1 MIWLYE
7 RHEETLR
14 LETRFNND
22 TQSFE
27 LIQYQPDGTQLTEQ
41 FASEDEFRVRLT
53 ALSAQLAIEQ
63 WQQKGPPLLMNDGWK
78 I

>member
-7 RHEETLR
+7 RQAETLR
-14 LETRFNND
+14 LETRFDND
-22 TQSFE
+22 LQSFV
-27 LIQYQPDGTQLTEQ
+27 LIQHQPDGTQLTEQ
-41 FASEDEFRVRLT
+41 YASEDEFRVRLT
-53 ALSAQLAIEQ
+53 ALSAKLAIEQ

>member
-27 LIQYQPDGTQLTEQ
+27 LIQYQPDGTQLSEQ
-41 FASEDEFRVRLT
+41 FPSEDEFRVRLT
-53 ALSAQLAIEQ
+53 ALSAKLAIEK

>member
-7 RHEETLR
+7 RHDQTLR
-14 LETRFNND
+14 LETRFDN
-22 TQSFE
+22 TAQAFV

-53 ALSAQLAIEQ
+53 ALSAKLETEH
-63 WQQKGPPLLMNDGWK
+63 WEQKGPPLLMSDGWK